1 MITTEEIKKVEKLQK
16 IDRKIKGLKEDYR
29 HVISHSVCY
38 YDGWRDGVLF
48 NNTYNKEL
56 ARIIN
61 HKILKLK
68 RKRKELLEGKMC

>member
-29 HVISHSVCY
+29 HVKSYFLCY
-38 YDGWRDGVLF
+38 CDIFRNGTLF

-68 RKRKELLEGKMC
+68 NKRKELLEGK